1 MQTWILGV
9 TNGIPDLGSRELVN
23 TAGVV
28 STLGRDVSWDIAGN
42 LYTLSS
48 GNALLR
54 IFSPGGTS
62 KAITRSD
69 GTFTLVRPP
78 AVSVVALDAVA
89 GEEGPNTGTFSI
101 YRPGDNIAAPL
112 NVSFVLSGTATN
124 GVDYETLPLTAT
136 IPAGETNVLITV
148 TPIDDSE
155 PENTE
160 SVILT
165 LVSTPDYELQ
175 SPIRATVNIVDN
187 EYPVLTVRANR
198 GTIYEGQSLP
208 MTFDIRRQG
217 NTNADVFVEYT
228 LSGTAAAGADY
239 QNLPASFL
247 FPAGQTNLT
256 INIVPMDDAD
266 YEGDETVT
274 FALAPGFG
282 DYIIGT
288 PDTATGTIRD
298 NELPAACVLFS
309 DDFKSDSSMKW
320 IKRFGANNGLADGGA
335 TWSVDYGA
343 LGIPSAPHSAG
354 GTTRGVQL
362 QVNKDATGS
371 SAAVNI
377 YPAGWNFHGNY
388 ALRADMFL
396 SIGTA
401 ATTEHA
407 QLGLNHSGDFT
418 NRASQN
424 VLDHPSTAGGDGV
437 WIGIETDA
445 GNLRDYAAYTY
456 PTPASLADDAGA
468 TITAIPGG
476 FRAMTTRAGP
486 FNFYRIRR

>member
-1 MQTWILGV
+1 MSITIIKSIRSAAQSSLKPMKRALDLLLACLALALMPSHARAVPYASGISINAGTVSFILNEGADNV
-9 TNGIPDLGSRELVN
+9 TIRFDGGASSQNLGARARGSHNFSLGAATTFKIAVSK
-23 TAGVV
+23 AGVAPWTLI
-28 STLGRDVSWDIAGN
+28 STNSNGLLLFNSGRGVAVNQNPASPVFGRIYVAN
-42 LYTLSS
+42 SAS
-48 GNALLR
+48 G
-54 IFSPGGTS
+54 T
-62 KAITRSD
+62 
-69 GTFTLVRPP
+69 
-78 AVSVVALDAVA
+78 VATNAVA
-89 GEEGPNTGTFSI
+89 GIAQTRAVGEGI
-101 YRPGDNIAAPL
+101 Y
-112 NVSFVLSGTATN
+112 
-124 GVDYETLPLTAT
+124 
-136 IPAGETNVLITV
+136 
-148 TPIDDSE
+148 
-155 PENTE
+155 
-160 SVILT
+160 IL
-165 LVSTPDYELQ
+165 
-175 SPIRATVNIVDN
+175 
-187 EYPVLTVRANR
+187 
-198 GTIYEGQSLP
+198 
-208 MTFDIRRQG
+208 
-217 NTNADVFVEYT
+217 NADQ
-228 LSGTAAAGADY
+228 S
-239 QNLPASFL
+239 
-247 FPAGQTNLT
+247 
-256 INIVPMDDAD
+256 DAL
-266 YEGDETVT
+266 GRGETVT

-288 PDTATGTIRD
+288 PDSATGTIRD

-309 DDFKSDSSMKW
+309 DDFESDSSMKW